1 MELRHN
7 TSWWENDPLMKHH
20 VGENAYLFVDTTFK
34 EESSSDFEKLDKY
47 GYSHYRYLDL
57 LHGGYQYVKMDE
69 VDEFDA
75 SNNVIYLYRR
85 IEPQDIRVIK
95 ELFYDICFHWMQ
107 PAKTAVDYIKR
118 TYVEQTKNNNTD
130 LSINNKSADIVNIKQ
145 YKLKRSGS
153 EC

>member
-1 MELRHN
+1 MEIRQN
-7 TSWWENDPLMKHH
+7 TSWWATDPLMKHH

-34 EESSSDFEKLDKY
+34 EECSEDFVKLDKY

-57 LHGGYQYVKMDE
+57 LHGGYHFVKMDE
-69 VDEFDA
+69 VDEFDS

-85 IEPQDIRVIK
+85 IEPQDIRIIK
-95 ELFYDICFHWMQ
+95 EMFDDVCFNWMQ
-107 PAKTAVDYIKR
+107 SAETAVKYIKE
-118 TYVEQTKNNNTD
+118 TYVKETKEKEMD
-130 LSINNKSADIVNIKQ
+130 LSKNDKSADIVNIKQ

>member
-1 MELRHN
+1 MEKQRD
-7 TSWWENDPLMKHH
+7 TSWWINDPLMKHH

-34 EESSSDFEKLDKY
+34 EERSEDFIDLEKY

-57 LHGGYQYVKMDE
+57 LHGGYHFVRIEE

-85 IEPQDIRVIK
+85 IEPQDVREIK
-95 ELFYDICFHWMQ
+95 YIFEEICFDWMQ
-107 PAKTAVDYIKR
+107 PAKTAVDYIKE
-118 TYVEQTKNNNTD
+118 TYVKETQREIN
-130 LSINNKSADIVNIKQ
+130 LSNNNKSAAVVDIKQ

>member
-1 MELRHN
+1 MEKQRD
-7 TSWWENDPLMKHH
+7 TSWWINDPLMKHH

-34 EESSSDFEKLDKY
+34 EERSEDFIDLEKY

-57 LHGGYQYVKMDE
+57 LHGGYHFVKMDE

-85 IEPQDIRVIK
+85 IEPQDIRIIK
-95 ELFYDICFHWMQ
+95 ELFNDICFHWMQ
-107 PAKTAVDYIKR
+107 PAKTAVDYIKE
-118 TYVEQTKNNNTD
+118 TYVKETKDKETD
-130 LSINNKSADIVNIKQ
+130 LSKNDKSADIVNIKQ

>member
-1 MELRHN
+1 METRQN
-7 TSWWENDPLMKHH
+7 TSWWATDPLMKHH

-34 EESSSDFEKLDKY
+34 EESSDDFEKLDKY

-57 LHGGYQYVKMDE
+57 LHGGYHYVKMDE
-69 VDEFDA
+69 VDEFDS

-85 IEPQDIRVIK
+85 IEPQDIRIIK
-95 ELFYDICFHWMQ
+95 EMFDDVCFNWMQ
-107 PAKTAVDYIKR
+107 SAETAVKYIKE
-118 TYVEQTKNNNTD
+118 TYVKETKDKETD
-130 LSINNKSADIVNIKQ
+130 LSKNDKSADIVNIKQ